1 MHIAVSRELRDSL
14 TDIALLPTGE
24 LVSLSSSAEGMQ
36 LDAYDAD
43 LAVSWS
49 RKLGAHA
56 LGLLCVDSG
65 GTLWVV
71 DRAGASAISR
81 HGEIASRVEPP
92 VFSDLEVA
100 ALAFVED
107 DLVFAYQHQS
117 DAEPDLP
124 ALVRLTRNGTV
135 RWSSRL
141 TSSPSD
147 V

>member
-81 HGEIASRVEPP
+81 HGEIASRVEP
-92 VFSDLEVA
+92 
-100 ALAFVED
+100 
-107 DLVFAYQHQS
+107 
-117 DAEPDLP
+117 DLP

-135 RWSSRL
+135 RGSSRL